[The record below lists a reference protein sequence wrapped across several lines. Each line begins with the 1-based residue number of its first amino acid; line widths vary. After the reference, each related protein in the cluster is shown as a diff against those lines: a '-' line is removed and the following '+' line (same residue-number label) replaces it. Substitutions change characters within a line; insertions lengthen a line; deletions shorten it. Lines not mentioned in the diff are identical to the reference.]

1 MQSDSARSK
10 KLVIAAWKTYLT
22 LTESKNLAKEIRDW
36 VAKNPTIC
44 EIVLAPSFPHIVP
57 VRHTIG
63 TAVGISAQNVDLAGR
78 GAYTGHTP
86 PQMLSDAGCNYVLL
100 GHSELRKYK
109 KETDQLLKKKAEV
122 VLAESDMGVVLCI
135 GESYRQKTG
144 GRTLDTLES
153 QLRTGLGGIPGV
165 DVDGRLDIA
174 YEPVWAISSENPQ
187 SPPEPQDVDAIHGRI
202 KSVLVQLFGEQIAK
216 KIRVLYGGSVN
227 PSNVGSYV
235 RQPNIDGVLVG
246 SASTKF
252 PGVID
257 LLKAVEDSIR
267 SGSP

>member
-1 MQSDSARSK
+1 MQSDSARRK

-22 LTESKNLAKEIRDW
+22 LAESKNLAKEIRYW
-36 VAKNPTIC
+36 AARNPPSC

-57 VRHTIG
+57 VRHAVG
-63 TAVGISAQNVDLAGR
+63 TALGISAQNVDLAGR

-86 PQMLSDAGCNYVLL
+86 PQMLSDAGCSYVLL

-109 KETDQLLKKKAEV
+109 KETDLLLKKKTEA
-122 VLAESDMGVVLCI
+122 VLTESDLGVVLCI
-135 GESYRQKTG
+135 GESYRQKTE

-153 QLRTGLGGIPGV
+153 QLRTGLGGIPGA
-165 DVDGRLDIA
+165 DVAGRLDIA

-187 SPPEPQDVDAIHGRI
+187 SPPAPQDVDAIHGRI
-202 KSVLVQLFGEQIAK
+202 KSVLEQLFGGQIAK
-216 KIRVLYGGSVN
+216 KIRVLYGGSVS

-235 RQPNIDGVLVG
+235 GQPDIDGVLVG
-246 SASTKF
+246 SASTRL

-257 LLKAVEDSIR
+257 LLKAVEYSIR
-267 SGSP
+267 PEST

>member
-1 MQSDSARSK
+1 MQSDSAQRK

-22 LTESKNLAKEIRDW
+22 LAESKNLAREIRDW
-36 VAKNPTIC
+36 AARNPPSC

-57 VRHTIG
+57 VRHTVG
-63 TAVGISAQNVDLAGR
+63 TALGISAQSVDLAGR

-109 KETDQLLKKKAEV
+109 KETNLFLKKKTEA
-122 VLAESDMGVVLCI
+122 VLAKSDLGVVFCI
-135 GESYRQKTG
+135 GENYRQKTE

-153 QLRTGLGGIPGV
+153 QLRKGLGGIPGD
-165 DVDGRLDIA
+165 DVTGRLDIA

-187 SPPEPQDVDAIHGRI
+187 SPPEPQGVDAIHKRI
-202 KSVLVQLFGEQIAK
+202 KSVLGQLFGWQIAK
-216 KIRVLYGGSVN
+216 KIRVLYGGSVS

-235 RQPNIDGVLVG
+235 RQPNIDGILVG
-246 SASTKF
+246 SASTRL

-267 SGSP
+267 LESP